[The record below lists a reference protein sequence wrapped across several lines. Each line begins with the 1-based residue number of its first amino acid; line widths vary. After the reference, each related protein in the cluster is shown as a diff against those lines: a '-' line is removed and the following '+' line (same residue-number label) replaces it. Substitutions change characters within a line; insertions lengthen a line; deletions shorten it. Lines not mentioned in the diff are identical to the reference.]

1 MLIYEMTTVWILWV
15 LVYADGEWRAWNT
28 YNTVKECEEVI
39 QIIRH
44 HRENVL
50 EAYCRAIEKQ

>member
-1 MLIYEMTTVWILWV
+1 MTTVWILWV

-28 YNTVKECEEVI
+28 YDNLKECEEVI

-44 HRENVL
+44 HRDNVL
-50 EAYCRAIEKQ
+50 EAYCRAVYTD

>member
-1 MLIYEMTTVWILWV
+1 MWKFILMV

-28 YNTVKECEEVI
+28 YDNLRECEEVI
-39 QIIRH
+39 QIVRH

-50 EAYCRAIEKQ
+50 EAYCRAVYTD